1 MRFAFVE
8 SLETEM
14 ERTDSIYVL
23 LGDLGFGI
31 FDKIRE
37 KFPERCLNVG
47 SSEQLMIGMATGLA
61 LEGKLPV
68 CYSISSF
75 LIYRPFEFIRNYLDH
90 EKIPVKLV
98 GSGRD
103 LDYGNAGFTHHST
116 ELKSVLEN
124 FKNIES
130 YWPNTKEDLISE
142 MNSFLYSEKPSFLSL
157 KR

>member
-8 SLETEM
+8 CLEEEM
-14 ERTDSIYVL
+14 EQNESIYVL

-31 FDKIRE
+31 FDQIRAR
-37 KFPERCLNVG
+37 FPDRCINVG
-47 SSEQLMIGMATGLA
+47 SSEQLMVGMGTGLA
-61 LEGKLPV
+61 LEGKLPI

-75 LIYRPFEFIRNYLDH
+75 LIYRPFEFIRNYLDY

-103 LDYGNAGFTHHST
+103 LDYGTAGFTHHST
-116 ELKSVLEN
+116 ELKPILRH
-124 FKNIES
+124 FKNIDS
-130 YWPNTKEDLISE
+130 YWPNTKDELINE
-142 MNSFLYSEKPSFLSL
+142 MKTFLYSERPSFLSL

>member
-1 MRFAFVE
+1 MRFDFVAK
-8 SLETEM
+8 LEKEM
-14 ERTDSIYVL
+14 ESNDSIFVL

-31 FDKIRE
+31 FDRIRE
-37 KFPERCLNVG
+37 KFPERCINVG
-47 SSEQLMIGMATGLA
+47 SSEQLMLGMASGLA
-61 LEGKLPV
+61 LGGKIPV

-103 LDYGNAGFTHHST
+103 LDYGVAGFTHHST
-116 ELKSVLEN
+116 ELKEILALFV
-124 FKNIES
+124 NIDS
-130 YWPNTKEDLISE
+130 YWPNTKEEVNLI
-142 MNSFLYSEKPSFLSL
+142 MDDFLYSNSPAFLSL